1 MGSHLKKKKNKYEKI
16 HDEEIY
22 RYAFPSTSVS
32 LSTYSPTQ
40 TKQKNEN
47 QKKREKENL
56 TFETAM
62 RLYGIFV
69 CERERQRSGM
79 RVDFGYK

>member
-1 MGSHLKKKKNKYEKI
+1 MKGKDRQPQKPKCFNIKLDKMGKS
-16 HDEEIY
+16 
-22 RYAFPSTSVS
+22 
-32 LSTYSPTQ
+32 
-40 TKQKNEN
+40 QKNEN